1 MSVNFGATILLISS
15 TRYFVLLISLL
26 AFQSLHA
33 QTSDPDCAKDLKP
46 PKYRELFHDYVDK
59 QQKEIL
65 RSDGKADNEFRPSGD
80 EDINFHLTRAA
91 VNNVDCMQY
100 RIEKDST
107 LNDQAK
113 KKYLKGLENLLKY
126 FAANWKKNVVNA
138 TELPLILDAYERGM
152 KRVVKGETIEDIVNG
167 LP

>member
-1 MSVNFGATILLISS
+1 MGVNFADTLLMISS
-15 TRYFVLLISLL
+15 TRYFILFIGLL
-26 AFQSLHA
+26 AFQTVLA
-33 QTSDPDCAKDLKP
+33 QTSTPDCAKDLKP
-46 PKYRELFHDYVDK
+46 PKYRELFHDYVDR

-80 EDINFHLTRAA
+80 EDINFHLTRAV

-113 KKYLKGLENLLKY
+113 KKYLKGLENL
-126 FAANWKKNVVNA
+126 
-138 TELPLILDAYERGM
+138 
-152 KRVVKGETIEDIVNG
+152 
-167 LP
+167 